1 MIASVQSIQ
10 VIKETMQLE
19 KFNYVITDADGAPLD
34 CCSNVNNPFDNMFD
48 PDRAGGIFT
57 SFFLPIRSPSR
68 LGASI
73 YQIPLCEEEGVGQGK
88 VPYNVQ

>member
-1 MIASVQSIQ
+1 
-10 VIKETMQLE
+10 
-19 KFNYVITDADGAPLD
+19 
-34 CCSNVNNPFDNMFD
+34 MFD

-57 SFFLPIRSPSR
+57 YFFLPIRSPSR

-88 VPYNVQ
+88 VPYNVQCGILYYQLQSILGIT